1 LGSFLKILIAVCA
14 LGILGVIG
22 TVVLFN
28 PAPESDIAPGDTTS
42 APALVFAD
50 ESGPD
55 VEPESG
61 GVEEPRKQT
70 GDTVFWIEE
79 LTAECEEGEDVGVS
93 GLPLGA
99 DWRTTERGVY
109 AESPVTITCVTD
121 GASEGLV
128 FEWSAN
134 FGEIEGSGD
143 SIVWVAPDHGAKAQV
158 SVVVRDET
166 GNEET
171 AALDFRVATCD
182 CIYERY

>member
-1 LGSFLKILIAVCA
+1 LGSFLKILIAACA
-14 LGILGVIG
+14 LGIVGIVAS
-22 TVVLFN
+22 VVLLETE
-28 PAPESDIAPGDTTS
+28 PVSDIAAVEP

-70 GDTVFWIEE
+70 GDAVFWIEE

-93 GLPLGA
+93 ELPLGA

-128 FEWSAN
+128 FEWSAH
-134 FGEIEGSGD
+134 FGEIEGGGD
-143 SIVWVAPDHGAKAQV
+143 TIVWVAPDHGAKAQV

-166 GNEET
+166 GNEE
-171 AALDFRVATCD
+171 AAAINFRVATCD

>member
-1 LGSFLKILIAVCA
+1 MGRFLKIVIVGCAV
-14 LGILGVIG
+14 GIVGVIG
-22 TVVLFN
+22 TVMLLG
-28 PAPESDIAPGDTTS
+28 PAPESDIAPADT
-42 APALVFAD
+42 APAPDLVFAE
-50 ESGPD
+50 ESRPD
-55 VEPESG
+55 IEPESG
-61 GVEEPRKQT
+61 GVEEPPKQT
-70 GDTVFWIEE
+70 RDTVFWIEE
-79 LTAECEEGEDVGVS
+79 LTAECDEGEEVGVS
-93 GLPLGA
+93 RLPLGA

-171 AALDFRVATCD
+171 AALNFRVATCD

>member
-1 LGSFLKILIAVCA
+1 LGSLLKILIAVCA
-14 LGILGVIG
+14 LGIVGVIG
-22 TVVLFN
+22 TVILLD
-28 PAPESDIAPGDTTS
+28 PAPESDIAPADATS

-55 VEPESG
+55 IELESG
-61 GVEEPRKQT
+61 GVEEPPKQT

-79 LTAECEEGEDVGVS
+79 LTAECDEGEEVGVTA
-93 GLPLGA
+93 LPLGA

-134 FGEIEGSGD
+134 FGRIEGSGD

-171 AALDFRVATCD
+171 AAVNFRVATCD